1 MSTAT
6 DLRPFVEDDRAR
18 LAQRQHRKLLRALA
32 DGPFVPSSNGFPD
45 VPPSGLS
52 SGRSTPIPA
61 DAPPSTHS
69 ISSARRQVRAQQ
81 RQRLFPTIEYAAR
94 VSHFDIDSEHRDF
107 RGFFVLFWIGLAIM
121 VMTTMLRNIKDT
133 GYPMRVRIWSLFT
146 EKTWQLG
153 LSDLAMVVST
163 GVTLPM
169 HMLFRRSK
177 GWLRWDRLGMP
188 IQSLYQFGWLAFW
201 ICWPF
206 IFNWAWTAQ
215 AFFTLHTLAIL
226 MKMHS
231 YAFYNGHLSN
241 TERHLLELDNPF
253 SASSPPP
260 AYKYPSTG
268 SSVRA
273 KGKERLREKGEDE
286 DSPITSLRED
296 LALELTSPL
305 GQVTYPSNLT
315 AWNFVDYL
323 ACPTLCYELEYP
335 RTEEFRWFEVAIKS
349 LAVFGCIFLLTIISE
364 EYVLP
369 VLTESALRLEDTT
382 TPSEAFLILVES
394 ISLLLFPFT
403 VIMLLVFFVIFEY
416 VLGAFAEITCFADR
430 CFYSDWWK
438 LEFSREWN
446 IPVHNFFRRH
456 VYGASRAHLS
466 RPTATIITFF
476 ISAIAHELVMG
487 CITKKFRGYGF
498 IAMML
503 QLPIV
508 MVQRTKW
515 VRGKKLFN
523 NICFWCSMIF
533 GLSMVS
539 ETRSAK
545 S

>member
-1 MSTAT
+1 
-6 DLRPFVEDDRAR
+6 
-18 LAQRQHRKLLRALA
+18 
-32 DGPFVPSSNGFPD
+32 
-45 VPPSGLS
+45 
-52 SGRSTPIPA
+52 
-61 DAPPSTHS
+61 
-69 ISSARRQVRAQQ
+69 
-81 RQRLFPTIEYAAR
+81 
-94 VSHFDIDSEHRDF
+94 
-107 RGFFVLFWIGLAIM
+107 
-121 VMTTMLRNIKDT
+121 
-133 GYPMRVRIWSLFT
+133 
-146 EKTWQLG
+146 
-153 LSDLAMVVST
+153 
-163 GVTLPM
+163 
-169 HMLFRRSK
+169 
-177 GWLRWDRLGMP
+177 
-188 IQSLYQFGWLAFW
+188 
-201 ICWPF
+201 
-206 IFNWAWTAQ
+206 
-215 AFFTLHTLAIL
+215 

-416 VLGAFAEITCFADR
+416 VLGAFAEITCVYPVPVRLDWRAQAEIPATGFADR

-438 LEFSREWN
+438 
-446 IPVHNFFRRH
+446 
-456 VYGASRAHLS
+456 
-466 RPTATIITFF
+466 
-476 ISAIAHELVMG
+476 
-487 CITKKFRGYGF
+487 
-498 IAMML
+498 
-503 QLPIV
+503 
-508 MVQRTKW
+508 
-515 VRGKKLFN
+515 
-523 NICFWCSMIF
+523 
-533 GLSMVS
+533 
-539 ETRSAK
+539 
-545 S
+545 